1 MKIPIPLL
9 LLFACAMPAQAQAQT
24 QAPAQNYPTR
34 IVRIVVPFPAGG
46 PVDTFARQ
54 LAQKLTEAL
63 GQQFLVENRAG
74 GNTII
79 GTDSVAKAAP
89 DGHTLLVTASSFITT
104 PMLNKAP
111 YDAMKD
117 FSHIAFLARAPLVVV
132 VYPQLPVSNV
142 RELVEYGRKNP
153 DKMTFGI
160 GSVGAPAHLAQEVF
174 MRKAGMPMI
183 MVPYKGTT
191 PIFQDLIGGQIAGTF
206 EPVLGA
212 MPYIQSGRV
221 KSLAVTSLKRIAA
234 LPNVPTVDESGTP
247 GFEAYTW
254 YGMWGPAG
262 MPAEVVKKLN
272 DETNKALRASDLRD
286 RLEKI
291 GFEIEPGTPERFI
304 KFLQDDAAQAAAI
317 IREANIKAP

>member
-1 MKIPIPLL
+1 MKKLISLL
-9 LLFACAMPAQAQAQT
+9 LLACALPVQAQT
-24 QAPAQNYPTR
+24 YPAR
-34 IVRIVVPFPAGG
+34 IVKIVVPFPAGG
-46 PVDTFARQ
+46 PVDTFTRQ
-54 LAQKLTEAL
+54 LAQKLSDAM
-63 GQQFLVENRAG
+63 GQQFVVDNRAG

-79 GTDSVAKAAP
+79 GTDAVAKSAP
-89 DGHTLLVTASSFITT
+89 DGHTLLITASSFITT

-117 FSHIAFLARAPLVVV
+117 FSHIAFLARAPLAVVV
-132 VYPQLPVSNV
+132 NPQLPAASIQ
-142 RELVEYGRKNP
+142 ELVEYGRKNP

-174 MRKAGMPMI
+174 KRKAGVPMTMI
-183 MVPYKGTT
+183 PYKGTT

-206 EPVLGA
+206 EPILGA

-221 KSLAVTSLKRIAA
+221 KGLAVTALKRTAA
-234 LPNVPTVDESGTP
+234 LPNVPTVHESGLP

-254 YGMWGPAG
+254 YGFWGPAG

-272 DETNKALRASDLRD
+272 DEVNKALRSADLRE

-291 GFEIEPGTPERFI
+291 GFEMQPGTPERFI
-304 KFLQDDAAQAAAI
+304 KFLQEDAAQASAI
-317 IREANIKAP
+317 IKEANIKAE

>member
-1 MKIPIPLL
+1 MKKLTSLTSLL
-9 LLFACAMPAQAQAQT
+9 LLLAFTLPVQAQSY
-24 QAPAQNYPTR
+24 PAR

-54 LAQKLTEAL
+54 LAQKLSDAM
-63 GQQFLVENRAG
+63 GQQFVVDNRAG

-79 GTDSVAKAAP
+79 GTDAVAKSAP
-89 DGHTLLVTASSFITT
+89 DGHTLLITASSFITT

-117 FSHIAFLARAPLVVV
+117 FSHLAFLAQAPLAVVV
-132 VYPQLPVSNV
+132 NPQLPVASI
-142 RELVEYGRKNP
+142 RELVEYGKKNP
-153 DKMTFGI
+153 YKMTFGI

-174 MRKAGMPMI
+174 KRKAGVPMTMI
-183 MVPYKGTT
+183 PYKGTT

-221 KSLAVTSLKRIAA
+221 KGLAVTSLKRIAA
-234 LPNVPTVDESGTP
+234 LPNVPTVHESGAP

-254 YGMWGPAG
+254 YGFWGPAG
-262 MPAEVVKKLN
+262 MPADVVKKLN
-272 DETNKALRASDLRD
+272 DEVNKALRSADLRD

-291 GFEIEPGTPERFI
+291 GFEMQPGTPERFV
-304 KFLQDDAAQAAAI
+304 KFLQDDAAQAGAI
-317 IREANIKAP
+317 IKEANIKAE

>member
-1 MKIPIPLL
+1 MKKLTSSLL
-9 LLFACAMPAQAQAQT
+9 LLACALPLQAQT
-24 QAPAQNYPTR
+24 YPAR

-46 PVDTFARQ
+46 PVDTFTRQ
-54 LAQKLTEAL
+54 LAQKLSDAM
-63 GQQFLVENRAG
+63 GQQFMVDNRAG

-79 GTDSVAKAAP
+79 GTDAVAKSAP
-89 DGHTLLVTASSFITT
+89 DGHTLLITASSFITT

-117 FSHIAFLARAPLVVV
+117 FSHIAFLARAPLAVVV
-132 VYPQLPVSNV
+132 NPQLPAASIQ
-142 RELVEYGRKNP
+142 ELVEYGRKNP

-174 MRKAGMPMI
+174 KRKAGVPMTMI
-183 MVPYKGTT
+183 PYKGTT

-206 EPVLGA
+206 EPILGA

-221 KSLAVTSLKRIAA
+221 KGLAVTALKRTAA
-234 LPNVPTVDESGTP
+234 LPNVPTVHESGLP

-254 YGMWGPAG
+254 YGFWGPAG

-272 DETNKALRASDLRD
+272 DEVNKALRSADLRE

-291 GFEIEPGTPERFI
+291 GFEMQPGTPERFI
-304 KFLQDDAAQAAAI
+304 KFLQEDAAQAGAI
-317 IREANIKAP
+317 IKEANIKAE

>member
-1 MKIPIPLL
+1 MKKLTSLL
-9 LLFACAMPAQAQAQT
+9 LLLACALPVQAQT
-24 QAPAQNYPTR
+24 YPAR
-34 IVRIVVPFPAGG
+34 IVKIVVPFPAGG

-54 LAQKLTEAL
+54 LAQKLSDAM
-63 GQQFLVENRAG
+63 GQQFVVDNRAG

-79 GTDSVAKAAP
+79 GTDAVAKSAP
-89 DGHTLLVTASSFITT
+89 DGHTLLITASSFITT

-117 FSHIAFLARAPLVVV
+117 FSHIAFLARAPLAVVV
-132 VYPQLPVSNV
+132 NPQLPAASIQ
-142 RELVEYGRKNP
+142 ELVEYGRKNP

-174 MRKAGMPMI
+174 KRKAGVPMTMI
-183 MVPYKGTT
+183 PYKGTT

-206 EPVLGA
+206 EPILGA

-221 KSLAVTSLKRIAA
+221 KGLAVTALKRTAA
-234 LPNVPTVDESGTP
+234 LPNVPTVHESGLP

-254 YGMWGPAG
+254 YGFWGPAG
-262 MPAEVVKKLN
+262 MPADVVKKLN
-272 DETNKALRASDLRD
+272 DEVNKALRSADLRE

-291 GFEIEPGTPERFI
+291 GFEMQPGTPERFV
-304 KFLQDDAAQAAAI
+304 KFLQEDTAQAGAI
-317 IREANIKAP
+317 IKEANIKAE

>member
-1 MKIPIPLL
+1 MKKLTSLL
-9 LLFACAMPAQAQAQT
+9 LLLACALPVQAQT
-24 QAPAQNYPTR
+24 YPAR
-34 IVRIVVPFPAGG
+34 IVKIVVPFPAGG
-46 PVDTFARQ
+46 PVDTFTRQ
-54 LAQKLTEAL
+54 LAQKLSDAM
-63 GQQFLVENRAG
+63 GQQFVVDNRAG

-79 GTDSVAKAAP
+79 GTDAVAKSAP
-89 DGHTLLVTASSFITT
+89 DGHTLLITASSFITT

-117 FSHIAFLARAPLVVV
+117 FSHIAFLARAPLAVVV
-132 VYPQLPVSNV
+132 NPQLPAASIQ
-142 RELVEYGRKNP
+142 ELVEYGRKNP

-174 MRKAGMPMI
+174 KRKAGVPMTMI
-183 MVPYKGTT
+183 PYKGTT

-206 EPVLGA
+206 EPILGA

-221 KSLAVTSLKRIAA
+221 KGLAVTALKRTAA
-234 LPNVPTVDESGTP
+234 LPNVPTVHESGLP

-254 YGMWGPAG
+254 YGFWGPAG

-272 DETNKALRASDLRD
+272 DEVNKALRSADLRE

-291 GFEIEPGTPERFI
+291 GFEMQPGTPERFI
-304 KFLQDDAAQAAAI
+304 KFLQEDAAQAGAI
-317 IREANIKAP
+317 IKEANIKAE

>member
-1 MKIPIPLL
+1 MKKLTSLL
-9 LLFACAMPAQAQAQT
+9 LLLACALPVQAQT
-24 QAPAQNYPTR
+24 YPAR
-34 IVRIVVPFPAGG
+34 IVKIVVPFPAGG
-46 PVDTFARQ
+46 PVDTFTRQ
-54 LAQKLTEAL
+54 LAQKLSDAM
-63 GQQFLVENRAG
+63 GQQFMVDNRAG

-79 GTDSVAKAAP
+79 GTDAVAKSAP
-89 DGHTLLVTASSFITT
+89 DGHTLLITASSFITT

-117 FSHIAFLARAPLVVV
+117 FSHIAFLARAPLAVVV
-132 VYPQLPVSNV
+132 NPQLPAASIQ
-142 RELVEYGRKNP
+142 ELVEYGRKNP

-174 MRKAGMPMI
+174 KRKAGVPMTMI
-183 MVPYKGTT
+183 PYKGTT

-206 EPVLGA
+206 EPILGA

-221 KSLAVTSLKRIAA
+221 KGLAVTALKRTAA
-234 LPNVPTVDESGTP
+234 LPNVPTVHESGLP

-254 YGMWGPAG
+254 YGFWGPAG

-272 DETNKALRASDLRD
+272 DEVNKALRSADLRE

-291 GFEIEPGTPERFI
+291 GFEMQPGTPERFI
-304 KFLQDDAAQAAAI
+304 KFLQEDAAQAGAI
-317 IREANIKAP
+317 IKEANIKAE

>member
-1 MKIPIPLL
+1 MKRLAPLL
-9 LLFACAMPAQAQAQT
+9 LSLLLACTIPVQAQT
-24 QAPAQNYPTR
+24 YPAR

-54 LAQKLTEAL
+54 LAQKLSDAM
-63 GQQFLVENRAG
+63 GQQFVVDNRAG

-79 GTDSVAKAAP
+79 GTDAVAKSAP
-89 DGHTLLVTASSFITT
+89 DGHTLLITASSFITT

-117 FSHIAFLARAPLVVV
+117 FSHIAFLARAPLAVVV
-132 VYPQLPVSNV
+132 NPQLPAASIQ
-142 RELVEYGRKNP
+142 ELVEYGRKNP

-174 MRKAGMPMI
+174 KRKAGVPMTMI
-183 MVPYKGTT
+183 PYKGTT

-206 EPVLGA
+206 EPILGA

-221 KSLAVTSLKRIAA
+221 KGLAVTALKRTAA
-234 LPNVPTVDESGTP
+234 LPNVPTVHESGLP

-254 YGMWGPAG
+254 YGFWGPAA

-272 DETNKALRASDLRD
+272 DEINKALRSTDLRE

-291 GFEIEPGTPERFI
+291 GFEMQPGTPERFV
-304 KFLQDDAAQAAAI
+304 KFLQEDAAQAGAI
-317 IREANIKAP
+317 IKEANIKAE

>member
-1 MKIPIPLL
+1 VKNWTSLL
-9 LLFACAMPAQAQAQT
+9 LLLAFALPVQAQPY
-24 QAPAQNYPTR
+24 PAR
-34 IVRIVVPFPAGG
+34 IVKIVVPFPAGG

-54 LAQKLTEAL
+54 LAQKLFDAM
-63 GQQFLVENRAG
+63 GRQFVVDNRAG

-79 GTDSVAKAAP
+79 GTDAVAKSAP
-89 DGHTLLVTASSFITT
+89 DGHTLLITASSFITT

-117 FSHIAFLARAPLVVV
+117 FSHIAFLARAPLAVVV
-132 VYPQLPVSNV
+132 NPQLPVASIKD
-142 RELVEYGRKNP
+142 LVEYGKENP

-174 MRKAGMPMI
+174 KRKAGAPMTMI
-183 MVPYKGTT
+183 PYKGTT

-221 KSLAVTSLKRIAA
+221 KGLAITSLKRIAA
-234 LPNVPTVDESGTP
+234 LPNVPTVHESGLP

-254 YGMWGPAG
+254 YGFWGPAG
-262 MPAEVVKKLN
+262 MPADVVKKLN
-272 DETNKALRASDLRD
+272 DEVNKALRSADLRE

-291 GFEIEPGTPERFI
+291 GFEMQPGSPERFI
-304 KFLQDDAAQAAAI
+304 KFLQEDAAQAGAI
-317 IREANIKAP
+317 IKEANIKAE

>member
-1 MKIPIPLL
+1 MKKLTSLL
-9 LLFACAMPAQAQAQT
+9 LLLACALPVQAQT
-24 QAPAQNYPTR
+24 YPAR
-34 IVRIVVPFPAGG
+34 IVKIVVPFPAGG
-46 PVDTFARQ
+46 PVDTFTRQ
-54 LAQKLTEAL
+54 LAQKLSDAM
-63 GQQFLVENRAG
+63 GQQFVVDNRAG

-79 GTDSVAKAAP
+79 GTDAVAKSAP
-89 DGHTLLVTASSFITT
+89 DGHTLLITASSFITT

-117 FSHIAFLARAPLVVV
+117 FSHIAFLARAPLAVVV
-132 VYPQLPVSNV
+132 NPQLPAASIQ
-142 RELVEYGRKNP
+142 ELVEYGRKNP

-174 MRKAGMPMI
+174 KRKAGVPMTMI
-183 MVPYKGTT
+183 PYKGTT

-206 EPVLGA
+206 EPILGA

-221 KSLAVTSLKRIAA
+221 KGLAVTALKRTAA
-234 LPNVPTVDESGTP
+234 LPNVPTVHESGLP

-254 YGMWGPAG
+254 YGFWGPAG

-272 DETNKALRASDLRD
+272 DEVNKALRSADLRE

-291 GFEIEPGTPERFI
+291 GFEMQPGTPERFI
-304 KFLQDDAAQAAAI
+304 KFLQEDAAQAGAI
-317 IREANIKAP
+317 IKDANIKAE